1 MTSGTTILRK
11 NDTCFAEEPGKS
23 QQREALMP
31 GMQGWLRGVPLV
43 VVQDLSPLLCPSE
56 KQQWALAVS
65 LSLQQPRL
73 ARVGTAAQQ
82 GLNSRRAP
90 STRAQHLSSALPP
103 QLWDPRIPSSAR
115 GNSGQKR
122 GTQSVGGTFP
132 VPVNKNKPSK
142 GLVIGIQATQKAG
155 TSKLEHIPNISLE
168 VQLTECFQ

>member
-1 MTSGTTILRK
+1 MLCRRARK
-11 NDTCFAEEPGKS
+11 IPAERSTDARDAGLGSEGFP
-23 QQREALMP
+23 
-31 GMQGWLRGVPLV
+31 WLLYRI
-43 VVQDLSPLLCPSE
+43 
-56 KQQWALAVS
+56 WALAVS

-155 TSKLEHIPNISLE
+155 TSKLEYIPNISLE